1 MNPPVRV
8 RPKPRNYLLSLAMQI
23 SKLMNEQNIKIEDV
37 ERAIE
42 IIKISS
48 R

>member
-1 MNPPVRV
+1 MNPPSKI
-8 RPKPRNYLLSLAMQI
+8 RPLTRDYLLSLAMQI

>member
-23 SKLMNEQNIKIEDV
+23 SKLMDEQNIKIEDV

-42 IIKISS
+42 IIKIS
-48 R
+48 RR